1 MDEVIPFYNTL
12 ISSEYEDTI
21 ARNLTTLMAALSQ
34 GISTLMQ
41 TPGADKM
48 VVSIGVGDGSG
59 LDIVP
64 PLQHDDIILPHWKR
78 FAAALSS
85 FTLSRKLTSVCF
97 GRIRL
102 SKAVMDML
110 LQSLKTAPVDRLYFY
125 YNGLGKDGY
134 TWLIEVLNSNTSL
147 KTLSIESNPIESYVV
162 ATKFINAL
170 IGHPNVDTLSL
181 NGCRLGQ
188 NNGVV
193 VNAILPA
200 LLQHLT
206 VVSLND
212 NDIGSYGATLIS
224 GYLAKNPLIQKLLL
238 DDNLLND
245 ADAKKLSECLKTN
258 NNLRVLDVSLNT
270 ITREGKAYLLFSVFN
285 PTSLNSLS
293 DSNHTCFIKLTEEE
307 DVFGLRSFNT
317 FIDHE
322 INKNVKLAS
331 PLQYGTKYL
340 QIDTPLQIMPRVI
353 ALLGTTIQLTPKYK
367 LDGLFKFMSE
377 WSMPLLYTSRL
388 GKEPRRSKRIREK
401 MVMKYM
407 GKK

>member
-1 MDEVIPFYNTL
+1 MAEQFPDL
-12 ISSEYEDTI
+12 ISLGYGETVAHDLS
-21 ARNLTTLMAALSQ
+21 NFALSLLK
-34 GISTLMQ
+34 GSSKLITK
-41 TPGADKM
+41 ADKVM
-48 VVSIGVGDGSG
+48 VSVGVADGLG
-59 LDIVP
+59 LDIVS
-64 PLQHDDIILPHWKR
+64 PLQHDDIILPYWKT
-78 FAAALSS
+78 FAAALFSI
-85 FTLSRKLTSVCF
+85 TLISERKFTSVCF
-97 GRIRL
+97 GRVQL
-102 SKAVMDML
+102 SKEVMDML
-110 LQSLKTAPVDRLYFY
+110 LQSLKSVPLDRLAFY

-134 TWLIEVLNSNTSL
+134 SWLIEVLKSNTSL
-147 KTLSIESNPIESYVV
+147 KTLSIESNPIESDVV
-162 ATKFINAL
+162 ATKLINVL
-170 IGHPNVDTLSL
+170 IEHPNVDIIALD
-181 NGCRLGQ
+181 GCRLGQ
-188 NNGVV
+188 NNGVMNV
-193 VNAILPA
+193 ILPA
-200 LLQHLT
+200 LQHLT
-206 VVSLND
+206 EVILRD

-270 ITREGKAYLLFSVFN
+270 ITREGKVYLLLSIFN

-293 DSNHTCFIKLTEEE
+293 DSNHTCFIRLTDEE

-331 PLQYGTKYL
+331 PLQHGTKYL
-340 QIDTPLQIMPRVI
+340 KIDTPLQIMPRVL

-388 GKEPRRSKRIREK
+388 GKEPRRSNRIRKK